1 MEESVLLGTKPLVDS
16 IRHFIRDPTC
26 VFSVCHLCESRI
38 VQWRHDSRLLLLLNW
53 FLALR
58 LLFRIKAWRAGL
70 RPSATKKLKSLQKNL
85 KTRTRR
91 RKILFL
97 PLEHK
102 IPIFSQPC
110 NILYIIFISIAT
122 DWYVML
128 IVCTCQ
134 WPARKLM
141 LLWSLGTFFSGYVL
155 FYLFSLV
162 VFHGISVNIVNVIF
176 CKYWVH
182 NNKRSESEIY
192 KERLTR
198 YTR

>member
-1 MEESVLLGTKPLVDS
+1 MEESVLLGTKSLVDS

-70 RPSATKKLKSLQKNL
+70 RPSATKKLKSLQKSL
-85 KTRTRR
+85 RTRTRR

-97 PLEHK
+97 PLGHK

-110 NILYIIFISIAT
+110 NILYIIFISIVT

-134 WPARKLM
+134 WPTRKLM

-176 CKYWVH
+176 
-182 NNKRSESEIY
+182 Y
-192 KERLTR
+192 K
-198 YTR
+198 